1 MLLLQKAKDAKRI
14 YAEVVH
20 VKSEF
25 TELLETEVGPK
36 FGFCRDSQVAARFM
50 NEFYTEAGVPPHAVE
65 YVEAFGAAGSEA
77 DKEELEAIETVFCK
91 ERHEPLLVG
100 SVMSNIGYTQ
110 AASGISAITKV
121 ILGYQRA
128 ELAANMHCTTPR
140 QDIEAIRDGRMKV
153 VTEHT
158 PINPIAY
165 VAVNSNAVTGINAH
179 ALLKGYYK
187 PKDRNRYKC
196 NFPRLV
202 TISARQ
208 DINIQNTLNDL
219 KNRPIDPEEIA
230 LFHNIHK
237 HRISGYLG
245 RGYII
250 LDTDE
255 EQKTV
260 CLEETVAVFDDT
272 KRPLWY
278 VYSGMGSQ
286 WAGMGVHLMRI
297 PIFAA
302 AIERCRIALEP
313 KGIDIVHIIT
323 SPDKTI
329 FDNILNS
336 FVGIAAIQ
344 IGLTDVLKSIGLEP
358 DKVIGHSVG
367 ELGCAY
373 ADGCFTAEEMILSA
387 YSRGLVSIQ
396 TPFIHGSMAA
406 VGLGCEKVLE
416 MLPPEIEVACHNSSE
431 SSTISGPSDIMKKF
445 VAKLRAEGIF
455 AKEVPCS
462 NIAYH
467 SRYIAE
473 AGPGLLKYLSEI
485 IKDPKERSERWVSTS
500 VPQEKW
506 GEPTAK
512 YSSAE
517 YHTNNLLNPVLF
529 EETAQLIPTN
539 AVLVEIAPHGLLQA
553 ILKRSMPSCNNIP
566 LTRRGHP
573 DNAIMVLDAIG
584 KLFIDGYNLD
594 IAALYPTIQFPVS
607 TNTPM
612 LSHFVEWAHTEKWN
626 VPLYKKG
633 STQKNPICNFVPSIF
648 DDEHSYLQ
656 GHVLRGKNPL
666 PFAAAIEAVWDTYA
680 MIQGS
685 PRRQLQVEL
694 RDVCLF
700 VQPPLHA
707 TRATRLRVYYFRG
720 SGKFEVHNE
729 MGLVASG
736 FIDKGLCLDMEH
748 FRSAFESKETMDLV
762 SDDVYQL
769 FHEKDYQYEGEFRS
783 IHRANSSFTEAQ
795 IIWKNNWVTL
805 LDGML
810 QLDNLRQSHSSFS
823 TPTKIRRIMIDNNR
837 VTDDNII
844 KEHDKKLLVAQVFE
858 KYDYMRCGGILLE
871 SIRYQEISITD
882 EISANL
888 EIVEF
893 VPHFDAD
900 IDTAVAWK
908 VYLQIVSENINKGTI
923 NIVGITNQA
932 KDTFCDLKVGLHSI
946 AGISFNYSE
955 ISTDKMLTLEENFLS
970 ETDLVLVQN
979 LSLDEHMG
987 QILYR
992 VLKRDTF
999 IVNREETVNDRVR
1012 PSALY
1017 SVLSSHSIN
1026 NTKLELL
1033 KWRPTHV
1040 ASESAVGIWGGEYYL
1055 PCPEVKAVENRMVLQ
1070 SGHVGD
1076 INSMFWT
1083 ETSDVENSKLKVV
1096 VHYAALSNL
1105 DMQKATSVVP
1115 VITDHLNSNCY
1126 GMDFSGVTET
1136 GERVMG
1142 LLPRGAASTTV
1153 LAIPELVWPV
1163 PKHWTLEDAV
1173 TIPSAFA
1180 HAYYILR
1187 QKMDFIAHKHSI
1199 LIHGG
1204 AGALGQA
1211 LISIALSTGSEV
1223 FTTVSDISKKRF
1235 LTRLFP
1241 QLKEDHIFNSR
1252 DPSFSDMVILQ
1263 TNGKGCSVVV
1273 TAAKGELKEMY
1284 CKVCKHS
1291 GFVVDVDQI
1300 NSQENFTY
1308 KMFYLTRGRNY
1319 ARVNFNDLFSD
1330 PEAIKAIQTLMSEGI
1345 ARGFVRPL
1353 SRVIYDAVDV
1363 PRALNLLASSAH
1375 RGRVLLRMHQ
1385 KVPVWQSRV
1394 TCSPALSH
1402 VVVCADEIVGIQLSD
1417 RLVRRGAKKLLLH
1430 ICSSS
1435 GYLRQK
1441 IRSWEKNGVNV
1452 QIATADLDT
1461 KGVTNLLNVSN
1472 HIGPV
1477 EGIYMIVNNCHGN
1490 KVVDYLSTLTNLDL
1504 VSRRL
1509 CPSLR
1514 YFAVIN
1520 LGSNIGRK
1528 TCLERS
1534 RLGLPATTIDLY
1546 AFSNSDEAVSGKL
1559 TWRSLIDATEAA
1571 VCSAQV
1577 DVAAFPQRRVAK
1589 TVTEQIADLAGIQLS
1604 DDPEMTYLVNPAKVP
1619 IIQTFLRTM
1628 HNVPIDAEDLITL
1641 TAAKLRSIE
1650 EYLGE
1655 EVRKELHGLGT
1666 FYSCEHFDEL
1676 KGTIPVVPLQT
1687 LTEAEPQDYEYFD
1700 VTKRYVCIVPGLEGH
1715 YARFR
1720 LMCERFKTG
1729 AVVLQPSLDCPYD
1742 TAEQTADKYAQLLR
1756 DKVNIQDNFYL
1767 VGYESGVLVVLELAA
1782 ILEGCGLKGTVFCI
1796 GGAPE
1801 EFQATLKHELREYQS
1816 DEELQN
1822 AVIRHMFVLMKGDD
1836 DGLDEVLE
1844 KVSTFKER
1852 IDVCVRLLLGRV
1864 PHSAQYAKT
1873 LILSAYTRIK
1883 LALQYKPQP
1892 RQLNSRVILLHSPSM
1907 ILEDPRDT
1915 PVTLLQQYSKQP
1927 VVVHE
1932 LHEPLAHAALDL
1944 RISAIINTYFD
1955 KNIKE
1960 AYEKANLCE
1969 NHSFLGDLCSATQY
1983 FDWS

>member
-1 MLLLQKAKDAKRI
+1 
-14 YAEVVH
+14 
-20 VKSEF
+20 
-25 TELLETEVGPK
+25 
-36 FGFCRDSQVAARFM
+36 
-50 NEFYTEAGVPPHAVE
+50 
-65 YVEAFGAAGSEA
+65 
-77 DKEELEAIETVFCK
+77 
-91 ERHEPLLVG
+91 
-100 SVMSNIGYTQ
+100 MSNIGYTE
-110 AASGISAITKV
+110 AASGISAVTKV
-121 ILGYQRA
+121 ILGYQRGK
-128 ELAANMHCTTPR
+128 LAANMHCTTPR
-140 QDIEAIRDGRMKV
+140 QDIQAIRDGRMKV
-153 VTEHT
+153 VTENT
-158 PINPIAY
+158 PFNPMAY

-179 ALLKGYYK
+179 ALLKGYCK
-187 PKDRNRYKC
+187 PKDRNSYKC

-208 DINIQNTLNDL
+208 DINIQNILNDL
-219 KNRPIDPEEIA
+219 KSKPIDPEEIA

-237 HRISGYLG
+237 YRIPGHLG

-260 CLEETVAVFDDT
+260 CLGETAAYYDDT
-272 KRPLWY
+272 KRPLWF

-358 DKVIGHSVG
+358 DNVIGHSVG

-406 VGLGCEKVLE
+406 VGLGYEKVLE
-416 MLPPEIEVACHNSSE
+416 MIPPEIEVACHNSSE
-431 SSTISGPSDIMKKF
+431 SSTISGPSDIMKEF
-445 VAKLRAEGIF
+445 VAKLTAEGIF

-473 AGPGLLKYLSEI
+473 AGPGLLKYLSEV

-500 VPQEKW
+500 VPHEKW
-506 GEPTAK
+506 GEPIAK

-529 EETAQLIPTN
+529 EETAQLIPAN

-573 DNAIMVLDAIG
+573 DNALMVLDAIG
-584 KLFIDGYNLD
+584 KLFVHGYNLD
-594 IAALYPTIQFPVS
+594 IAALYPAIQFPVS

-626 VPLYKKG
+626 VPLFDKGTMKKY
-633 STQKNPICNFVPSIF
+633 PICNFVPSIF
-648 DDEHSYLQ
+648 DVEYNYLQ
-656 GHVLRGKNPL
+656 GHVLRGKNLL
-666 PFAAAIEAVWDTYA
+666 PFAAVIEAVWDTYA

-700 VQPPLHA
+700 VQPPLHIKQV
-707 TRATRLRVYYFRG
+707 TRLRVVYFRG

-729 MGLVASG
+729 MGVVASG
-736 FIDKGLCLDMEH
+736 FLANAVHVDVRH
-748 FRSAFESKETMDLV
+748 FESAFESKETMDLV
-762 SDDVYQL
+762 SDDLYHL
-769 FHEKDYQYEGEFRS
+769 FHERDYQYEGEFRS
-783 IHRANSSFTEAQ
+783 IHKANSSFTEAQ

-823 TPTKIRRIMIDNNR
+823 TPNKIRRIVIDNNR
-837 VTDDNII
+837 MTDDNII
-844 KEHDKKLLVAQVFE
+844 KEHDKKLLLAQVFE
-858 KYDYMRCGGILLE
+858 EYDYMRCGGILLE
-871 SIRYQEISITD
+871 SIRYQETSITD

-888 EIVEF
+888 KIVKF
-893 VPHFDAD
+893 VPHFDAN
-900 IDTAVAWK
+900 IDTAVTWK
-908 VYLQIVSENINKGTI
+908 VYLQIVSENINKDTI
-923 NIVGITNQA
+923 NVVSITNQT

-946 AGISFNYSE
+946 AGVSFNYSE
-955 ISTDKMLTLEENFLS
+955 INTDKMLTLKENFLS
-970 ETDLVLVQN
+970 EIDLVLVQN
-979 LSLDEHMG
+979 LSLDEHMC
-987 QILYR
+987 QMLYR
-992 VLKRDTF
+992 VLKRDSF
-999 IVNREETVNDRVR
+999 IVNREETVNDRIR

-1026 NTKLELL
+1026 HTKLELL

-1040 ASESAVGIWGGEYYL
+1040 TSVSSVMTVRTAFDLDYLANTRLSRSCRNKLVILSPYPSVPGLKTIVKQWRKPTDQPIYLVSVTDEDNMEKLPDTNLAFSVLYNGVWGGEYYL

-1070 SGHVGD
+1070 SGQVGD
-1076 INSMFWT
+1076 INSMFWM

-1105 DMQKATSVVP
+1105 DMQKATGVVSSVT
-1115 VITDHLNSNCY
+1115 TDGLNSNCY
-1126 GMDFSGVTET
+1126 GMDFSGVTES

-1153 LAIPELVWPV
+1153 VAIPELVWPV

-1173 TIPSAFA
+1173 TVPSAFA

-1187 QKMDFIAHKHSI
+1187 LKLDFVGHMHSI

-1252 DPSFSDMVILQ
+1252 DPSFSDMVMLQ
-1263 TNGKGCSVVV
+1263 TNGKGCSAVV

-1284 CKVCKHS
+1284 CKVCEHS
-1291 GFVVDVDQI
+1291 GFVCDVDQI
-1300 NSQENFTY
+1300 NSQENFSF
-1308 KMFYLTRGRNY
+1308 KMNYLTGERNY
-1319 ARVNFNDLFSD
+1319 ARINFNDVFDD
-1330 PEAIKAIQTLMSEGI
+1330 PKTIKAIQTLMSEGI

-1353 SRVIYDAVDV
+1353 SRVVYDAVDV

-1375 RGRVLLRMHQ
+1375 RGRVVLRMHH
-1385 KVPVWQSRV
+1385 KVIASQPRI

-1402 VVVCADEIVGIQLSD
+1402 VVVCADEIVGIQLAD

-1430 ICSSS
+1430 VCGSS

-1452 QIATADLDT
+1452 QIVSADLDMT
-1461 KGVTNLLNVSN
+1461 GVTNLLNVSN
-1472 HIGPV
+1472 QTGPV
-1477 EGIYMIVNNCHGN
+1477 EGIYMTVNKCHGN

-1504 VSRRL
+1504 VSRKL

-1514 YFAVIN
+1514 YFTVIN
-1520 LGSNIGRK
+1520 LGNNIGRN

-1534 RLGLPATTIDLY
+1534 RLGLPATTVDLH
-1546 AFSNSDEAVSGKL
+1546 AFFNSEEAVSGKL

-1604 DDPEMTYLVNPAKVP
+1604 DDPEITHLVNPAKAS

-1628 HNVPIDAEDLITL
+1628 HNVPVDAEDFITL

-1650 EYLGE
+1650 EYLGKA
-1655 EVRKELHGLGT
+1655 VRKELHGLGT
-1666 FYSCEHFDEL
+1666 FYSCEHIDEL

-1687 LTEAEPQDYEYFD
+1687 LIEAEPEGYEEFD
-1700 VTKRYVCIVPGLEGH
+1700 VTKQYVCIVPGLEGH
-1715 YARFR
+1715 HARFR
-1720 LMCERFKTG
+1720 LMCERFKSG
-1729 AVVLQPSLDCPYD
+1729 AVVLQPGLDCPYD
-1742 TAEQTADKYAQLLR
+1742 TVKQTADKYAQLLR

-1767 VGYESGVLVVLELAA
+1767 LGYESGVLVVLELAA
-1782 ILEGCGLKGTVFCI
+1782 ILEDCGLKGTVFCV

-1836 DGLDEVLE
+1836 DGLDEELK
-1844 KVSTFKER
+1844 KVSTWKER

-1915 PVTLLQQYSKQP
+1915 PATLLQQYSKQP

-1932 LHEPLAHAALDL
+1932 LQEPLAHAALDL
-1944 RISAIINTYFD
+1944 RIPAIINTYFD
-1955 KNIKE
+1955 ENIKE

-1969 NHSFLGDLCSATQY
+1969 KYRILGDLFTGSQDVAL
-1983 FDWS
+1983 